1 MRNELLYVSHP
12 RPPFAHPDCTRL
24 VRHVC
29 SRSHCIA
36 TPRRRGWF
44 AARINKIVAT
54 PRETTSSYNKKEKES
69 RGWLETGI
77 ERDKRTGDKGWWTW
91 SAVIE
96 HKSSLRRP
104 PAIGIFFIEPR
115 VNIYL
120 VHVLATPTRC
130 HDNCAAE
137 SWTVLIASRRCS
149 RSQERE
155 REIERERERRRRV
168 RCNARGIFGKA
179 PCLRAPP
186 CHQYFLRHLSI
197 SLTFSLAA
205 GLVINRNRCPR
216 AN

>member
-12 RPPFAHPDCTRL
+12 LPPFAHLGCTRL

-36 TPRRRGWF
+36 TPPRRGWF

-54 PRETTSSYNKKEKES
+54 PRETTSSYNKTEKES
-69 RGWLETGI
+69 RGWLETEI
-77 ERDKRTGDKGWWTW
+77 KRDKKTGDKGWWTW
-91 SAVIE
+91 STVIE

-149 RSQERE
+149 RSQGK
-155 REIERERERRRRV
+155 ERERERDACDVTRAEFL
-168 RCNARGIFGKA
+168 ARL
-179 PCLRAPP
+179 PVYVL
-186 CHQYFLRHLSI
+186 
-197 SLTFSLAA
+197 
-205 GLVINRNRCPR
+205 PR
-216 AN
+216 ATNIFSGICPYRWHFPSLPAS